1 VRAEE
6 RLNVPGRL
14 RAIAAG
20 RGHQLALIDESARV
34 TWAELAEAMDGAA
47 GAMIGSGMRPGD
59 CVGVAMEPSGVYV
72 AVVLGALAAGVVPV
86 QINTRLTAGE
96 IVQFLEAIDPV
107 MIVTDPVFDELAAP
121 TGYPTVLLPQAAAP
135 GSLRARL
142 GSLGGAPVIL
152 PPAEEDAPAIIFPTG
167 GTTGTPKGVFYDHR
181 GLWLWMMA
189 AAMSNPGDRFDMELI
204 FAPLFHITL
213 GTNLIA
219 RLFAGGAVWVLR
231 RFDPATALAAIAA
244 GATRI
249 TAAPTLFAAL
259 RDHPDFEVT
268 PRNGM
273 KAIRLGAM
281 ASDAAFVAELIG
293 HYPSAAVRI
302 GYGATEFGPVIGAE
316 HADIVSGRLTGIG
329 RPHPGAEV
337 QILRPDGSEAEPG
350 EVGEFVVRAPWQSRG
365 YWGRPE
371 ETAATYRPEG
381 IHIGDLGSVDADG
394 WFTVSGRLK
403 EMIITGGENVFPT
416 EVEAV
421 LRRHPSVQ
429 DLIVYG
435 MPDER
440 WGERIEVGVVPSS
453 GAEVNLDALRE
464 FARPHLAGY
473 KLPKTLRR
481 LDAVPLTSVKKPDR
495 RAARDHALSVGVPDR
510 DG

>member
-1 VRAEE
+1 MRADQ
-6 RLNVPGRL
+6 RLNVPARL
-14 RAIAAG
+14 RAIAAR

-34 TWAELAEAMDGAA
+34 TWGELAEAMDAVA
-47 GAMIGSGMRPGD
+47 GALIGSGARPGD
-59 CVGVAMEPSGVYV
+59 RVGIAMEPSGAYV
-72 AVVLGALAAGVVPV
+72 AVVLGALAAGVVPT

-96 IVQFLEAIDPV
+96 VVQFLEAIDPTV
-107 MIVTDPVFDELAAP
+107 IVTDPVFHELAVA
-121 TGYPTVLLPQAAAP
+121 TGYPTALLQEAAA
-135 GSLRARL
+135 RAPLITRL
-142 GSLGGAPVIL
+142 GMLGGAPVL
-152 PPAEEDAPAIIFPTG
+152 FEPAEEDAPAIIFPTG

-189 AAMSNPGDRFDMELI
+189 AALSNPGDRFDVELI

-219 RLFAGGAVWVLR
+219 RLFAGGTVWVLR

-259 RDHPDFEVT
+259 RDHPDFAAT
-268 PRNGM
+268 RRDGM

-293 HYPSAAVRI
+293 HYPAAAVRI

-316 HADIVSGRLTGIG
+316 HADIVSGRVTGIG

-337 QILRPDGSEAEPG
+337 RILRPDGSETEPD

-365 YWGRPE
+365 YWGQVE
-371 ETAATYRPEG
+371 ETVATYRPEG

-440 WGERIEVGVVPSS
+440 WGERIEVGVVPSF
-453 GAEVNLDALRE
+453 GAEVDLDVLRE

-473 KLPKTLRR
+473 KLPKTARR
-481 LDAVPLTSVKKPDR
+481 LDAVPLTSVQKPDR
-495 RAARDHALSVGVPDR
+495 RAARDHALSAGVREPA
-510 DG
+510 G